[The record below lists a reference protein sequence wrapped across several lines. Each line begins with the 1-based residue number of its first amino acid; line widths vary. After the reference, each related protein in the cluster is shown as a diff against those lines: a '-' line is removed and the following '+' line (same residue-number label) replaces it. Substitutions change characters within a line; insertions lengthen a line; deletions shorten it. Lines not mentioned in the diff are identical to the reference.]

1 MVGVTWKGARGRPS
15 LPSRG
20 CSQPPAMTEERRVS
34 APSVSF
40 RDKIEYQDLFKP
52 LPKPE
57 PIPQLTSFKVNEDF
71 VSHHFEEKF
80 FQPLFCPVNSRFQNM
95 NGEVAPPVPPYFLED
110 KRIICPP
117 PTLVCP
123 YFFPTL
129 FVT

>member
-40 RDKIEYQDLFKP
+40 RDKTEYQDLFKP

-57 PIPQLTSFKVNEDF
+57 PIPQLTSFKVKKDF
-71 VSHHFEEKF
+71 VSHHFWEKF
-80 FQPLFCPVNSRFQNM
+80 FQHLFCPVNSRFQNM
-95 NGEVAPPVPPYFLED
+95 NGEGAPP
-110 KRIICPP
+110 RI
-117 PTLVCP
+117 
-123 YFFPTL
+123 F
-129 FVT
+129 